1 MPHQEWQLKDRSAS
15 GCRLRGKI
23 ANPNR
28 VLPGTL
34 IAFRERDSLP
44 WTLVI
49 VRRLRKRIG
58 DRVDIGVEYVGQ
70 NPLGVSLV
78 AQSDPAGGPNAEP
91 DKKRN
96 RCTGLYLRASSEY
109 PKIPFNTLILWPR
122 EYKVGRCLVLR
133 SDEANYTVRLKEPIE
148 EQDGFIWLPYEIV
161 DRRAGG
167 TDMLQEVA

>member
-1 MPHQEWQLKDRSAS
+1 MR
-15 GCRLRGKI
+15 
-23 ANPNR
+23 NR
-28 VLPGTL
+28 TG
-34 IAFRERDSLP
+34 
-44 WTLVI
+44 
-49 VRRLRKRIG
+49 
-58 DRVDIGVEYVGQ
+58 
-70 NPLGVSLV
+70 
-78 AQSDPAGGPNAEP
+78 
-91 DKKRN
+91 KRN

-133 SDEANYTVRLKEPIE
+133 SDAANYTVRLKEPIE